1 MHSKFWT
8 IFFLIFFFPLG
19 IFLMWRH
26 GHFTKQIR
34 VFITLFFLII
44 ILLSSCVGGLNSVK
58 EEELLKKE
66 QLLNE
71 KESRLIK
78 LENDLKEREK
88 ELKQKTKECEKS
100 IKEQKKLEQQK
111 LEEQE
116 KERKKQE
123 EIKRQEEQKRL
134 EEEARKQEQENQEAA
149 QQKTTTNAPQPSLNF
164 RNCTEAK
171 AAGYSN
177 IRRGEAGYSS
187 KLDRDGDGLACDK

>member
-8 IFFLIFFFPLG
+8 IFFLIIFFPLG
-19 IFLMWRH
+19 LFLMWRH
-26 GHFTKQIR
+26 GHFTKQVR
-34 VFITLFFLII
+34 VFITLFFLILM
-44 ILLSSCVGGLNSVK
+44 LLSSCFGGLNSVK

-71 KESRLIK
+71 KESRLIE
-78 LENDLKEREK
+78 LESDLKEREK
-88 ELKQKTKECEKS
+88 ELKQKAKECEKA

-111 LEEQE
+111 LEERE

-123 EIKRQEEQKRL
+123 EIKQQE
-134 EEEARKQEQENQEAA
+134 EAA
-149 QQKTTTNAPQPSLNF
+149 QQTTPTTAPQPSLNF

>member
-8 IFFLIFFFPLG
+8 IFFLIIFFPLG

-26 GHFTKQIR
+26 GHFTKQAR
-34 VFITLFFLII
+34 VFITLFFVVIT
-44 ILLSSCVGGLNSVK
+44 LLSSCFGGNSAK
-58 EEELLKKE
+58 EEELLRKE
-66 QLLNE
+66 RQLIE
-71 KESRLIK
+71 KENILIK
-78 LENDLKEREK
+78 LENDLDKREK
-88 ELKQKTKECEKS
+88 EFEEKTKECEK
-100 IKEQKKLEQQK
+100 IIEDQKKLEQQK

-123 EIKRQEEQKRL
+123 ELKKQEEIKQQEEQKKL
-134 EEEARKQEQENQEAA
+134 EEAQKQEAA
-149 QQKTTTNAPQPSLNF
+149 QQKTTTTAPQQNLNF

>member
-8 IFFLIFFFPLG
+8 IFFLIIFFPLG

-26 GHFTKQIR
+26 GHFTKQVR
-34 VFITLFFLII
+34 VFITLFFLILM
-44 ILLSSCVGGLNSVK
+44 LLSSCFGGLNSVK

-71 KESRLIK
+71 KESRLIE
-78 LENDLKEREK
+78 LESDLKEREK
-88 ELKQKTKECEKS
+88 ELKQKAKECEKA

-111 LEEQE
+111 LEERE

-123 EIKRQEEQKRL
+123 EIKQQEEQKKL
-134 EEEARKQEQENQEAA
+134 EEKQKQEEAA
-149 QQKTTTNAPQPSLNF
+149 QQTTPTTAPQPSLNF